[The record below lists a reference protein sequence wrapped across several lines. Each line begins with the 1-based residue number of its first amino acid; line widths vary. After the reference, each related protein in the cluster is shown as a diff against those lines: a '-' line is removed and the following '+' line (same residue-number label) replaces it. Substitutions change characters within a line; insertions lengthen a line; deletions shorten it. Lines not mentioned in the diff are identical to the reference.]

1 MNMKRIELSDA
12 ELQTVISLKQ
22 KGQSWLRIQNDTSI
36 PRHIAKRSYDQWQSS
51 KSIDQ
56 LKEARKEVAVEE
68 FKEHLKVLVSLAQS
82 IIASLRIPTP
92 METASFS
99 EIDQPWMENKPK
111 DDWDIPTQLVY
122 KRKERLFQSLLEH
135 TQEKIDWQLLED
147 WKQAKVDF
155 NNRIKTLHS
164 EAREIMINILSQR
177 EYTDV
182 KTAIKKQLKGE
193 VSIDKLTDGVIEVVW
208 RGILTGRPD
217 EIHIFKGTSLINKGR
232 VELRFH
238 PNITGLRINDL
249 ALARKMLS
257 VCKWA
262 LKNLRTDK
270 SGSIKSLR
278 DEVSIMRAKYD
289 DLEDSLNELVL
300 RPIILQTR
308 CKLCPA

>member
-1 MNMKRIELSDA
+1 MKKRELSDA

-22 KGQSWLRIQNDTSI
+22 KGQSWLRIQNDTGI
-36 PRHIAKRSYDQWQSS
+36 PRHIAKRSYNQWQST

-68 FKEHLKVLVSLAQS
+68 FKEHLKELASLAQS

-92 METASFS
+92 METVSSS
-99 EIDQPWMENKPK
+99 EINQPWMDNKPK
-111 DDWDIPTQLVY
+111 DDWDTPTQLVY
-122 KRKERLFQSLLEH
+122 KRKERLFQSLQEH

-147 WKQAKVDF
+147 WKQARADL
-155 NNRIKTLHS
+155 NDRIKTLHN
-164 EAREIMINILSQR
+164 EAMEIMKNILSQR

-182 KTAIKKQLKGE
+182 KTAVEKQLKGE
-193 VSIDKLTDGVIEVVW
+193 VSIEKLTDGVIELVW
-208 RGILTGRPD
+208 RGILMGRPD

-232 VELRFH
+232 IELRFH
-238 PNITGLRINDL
+238 PNITGLRIDDL

-270 SGSIKSLR
+270 SGTLKSLR
-278 DEVSIMRAKYD
+278 DAVSIMRAMYN

-308 CKLCPA
+308 CKLCPV